1 MTKQKM
7 AGNYRS
13 PTVIYRYIY
22 SNLICLLFVNVRKN
36 KVNDKTFKIKLYFDS
51 YKSSTDCQR
60 NKKCKNYIQ
69 LDQLKTIKRT
79 KNGLKRNIKML

>member
-1 MTKQKM
+1 MPFICKCQK
-7 AGNYRS
+7 
-13 PTVIYRYIY
+13 IY
-22 SNLICLLFVNVRKN
+22 
-36 KVNDKTFKIKLYFDS
+36 KVNDKTFKFKLYFDS

-79 KNGLKRNIKML
+79 QSRLKRYIKTL